1 MNYHEPLYRPPAEA
15 NSLILQ
21 ITLGCSY
28 NKCSFCSM
36 YETKK
41 FEIKSIEKIIK
52 EIDEFSIYKDVRRVF
67 LADGDALSCD
77 TNFLVQILQYLK
89 KSFPKLQRVASYAS
103 PYNLLEK
110 SQEELNLLR
119 ENGLSLVYYGIESG
133 NHELLNSS
141 HFLLEK
147 SQEELNLLRENGLSL
162 VYYGIE
168 SGNHE
173 LLKYI
178 NKPMKPSKMVEGI
191 NKAYYANMKI
201 SATVILGLGGKK
213 LSIQHIEDT
222 AKLVSECEHIN
233 YLSTL
238 QLAVSSTKEDD
249 FFKRFEN
256 KNQEFVFCSDKDI
269 LEEQKRFISLL
280 TLKSP
285 IIFRSNHASNA
296 LALKG
301 TLPKDKDE
309 LLETLDK
316 AIEDESMLRPKFLRG
331 F

>member
-1 MNYHEPLYRPPAEA
+1 MYHEPLYRPPAEA

-36 YETKK
+36 YETKEFK
-41 FEIKSIEKIIK
+41 IKDIKKVYK
-52 EIDEFSIYKDVRRVF
+52 EIDTLSIYQDTRRVF
-67 LADGDALSCD
+67 LADGDALACD
-77 TNFLVQILQYLK
+77 TSFLVEILKYLK

-110 SQEELNLLR
+110 TQEELNLLR
-119 ENGLSLVYYGIESG
+119 V
-133 NHELLNSS
+133 H
-141 HFLLEK
+141 
-147 SQEELNLLRENGLSL
+147 GLSL

-178 NKPMKPSKMVEGI
+178 NKPMKPSRMIEGL
-191 NKAYYANMKI
+191 NKATKANMKI
-201 SATVILGLGGKK
+201 SATVILGLGGKN
-213 LSIQHIEDT
+213 LSKQHIEDS
-222 AKLVSECEHIN
+222 AKLVNECEHIN

-238 QLAVSSTKEDD
+238 QLGVSHTKEDA
-249 FFKRFEN
+249 FFKRFED
-256 KNQEFVFCSDKDI
+256 KNQEFIFCSDKDM
-269 LEEQKRFISLL
+269 LEEQKRFISLINP
-280 TLKSP
+280 KKP

-296 LALKG
+296 LPLKG
-301 TLPKDKDE
+301 TLSKDRDE
-309 LLETLDK
+309 LLEVLDE
-316 AIEDESMLRPKFLRG
+316 AMEDNSMLRPKFLRG